1 MTGADG
7 KSQLNLSDA
16 YASVTL
22 EGGNRK
28 DHCVV
33 VNFNMH
39 GGL

>member
-16 YASVTL
+16 YASVAL

-28 DHCVV
+28 DHRVV